1 MSVLISWSKGA
12 LLTPFLLAFPR
23 SFVCEV
29 IASLGSIL
37 SVTTGT
43 IVTIAV
49 GTIVTASTRTLLPV
63 SAGSIR
69 GRAAI
74 TSLISRAVAMLAP
87 RTLGAEGSVSLPI
100 PALEVI
106 PLACEEFVGS

>member
-1 MSVLISWSKGA
+1 VLISWSKGT
-12 LLTPFLLAFPR
+12 LLSPFLLAFPR

-37 SVTTGT
+37 SLTTRAILTIAAGA
-43 IVTIAV
+43 IVTV
-49 GTIVTASTRTLLPV
+49 STGKLLPV

-74 TSLISRAVAMLAP
+74 TSLISRAVATLALG
-87 RTLGAEGSVSLPI
+87 TLGAEGSVSLPI

-106 PLACEEFVGS
+106 PLACEELVGS

>member
-1 MSVLISWSKGA
+1 VLISWSKGA

-37 SVTTGT
+37 SVTTRT
-43 IVTIAV
+43 IVTVAARA
-49 GTIVTASTRTLLPV
+49 IVTLSARTLLPV

-74 TSLISRAVAMLAP
+74 TPLISRAVATLALG
-87 RTLGAEGSVSLPI
+87 TLEAEGSVSLPI

-106 PLACEEFVGS
+106 SLACEEFVGS